1 MFGADFGTSTNYSR
15 EVESKFLQKLSGGKI
30 CSVPYGTKMTK
41 AITKW
46 EIYKIYWSI
55 FDLSV
60 LYLRMVLT
68 VRSKQNNH
76 DYSKMKTKNK
86 QTRGLEE
93 PTRFFWRLQLFSVK
107 LAIFIIITLWK
118 RVSGWIGPGTIDHF
132 LIRLDFPLNSSVFIL
147 SFVNFLGGWSMSLQ
161 SLRRRH
167 FIFVPRVFSLI
178 TWQFNSNAETNRI
191 FAYYA
196 NYL

>member
-1 MFGADFGTSTNYSR
+1 MFGADFGTWTNYSR
-15 EVESKFLQKLSGGKI
+15 KVKSKFLQKLSGRKI

-46 EIYKIYWSI
+46 EMYKIYWSI

-76 DYSKMKTKNK
+76 DYTKMKTKNK
-86 QTRGLEE
+86 QTRGLKE
-93 PTRFFWRLQLFSVK
+93 PIRFFWRLQLFSVK
-107 LAIFIIITLWK
+107 LAIFIIITWWK
-118 RVSGWIGPGTIDHF
+118 RVSANS
-132 LIRLDFPLNSSVFIL
+132 LLDFPLNSSVFIL
-147 SFVNFLGGWSMSLQ
+147 SFVNFLGGWSISLQ
-161 SLRRRH
+161 SLGRRH
-167 FIFVPRVFSLI
+167 FIFFFRVFSLI

-191 FAYYA
+191 FSYYRIYS
-196 NYL
+196 NKRPTSN

>member
-1 MFGADFGTSTNYSR
+1 MFGADFGTWTNYSR

-30 CSVPYGTKMTK
+30 CSVPYGK
-41 AITKW
+41 KW
-46 EIYKIYWSI
+46 SKRSPNAWEMYKIYWPI

-68 VRSKQNNH
+68 VRSKQTNH
-76 DYSKMKTKNK
+76 DYTKMKTKTNK
-86 QTRGLEE
+86 QEGLKE

-107 LAIFIIITLWK
+107 LAIFIIITWWK
-118 RVSGWIGPGTIDHF
+118 RVSANS
-132 LIRLDFPLNSSVFIL
+132 LLDFPLNSSVFIL
-147 SFVNFLGGWSMSLQ
+147 SFVNFLGGWSISLQ

-167 FIFVPRVFSLI
+167 FIFVPRVLSLI

-191 FAYYA
+191 FVYYA
-196 NYL
+196 NYS